1 MCVKNYLM
9 NSRDWARPVS
19 TKIEEK
25 IRTTKLDS
33 RKVES
38 DQGGLMSYGTYHTL
52 PPAFC
57 CLPGSSW
64 IPLTPFDALHRIRG
78 FQRFEFR
85 EFIPATAC
93 VYFIPSC
100 FSLMFDVLLTV
111 INSVYVQTFPTEQ
124 ATPAFTDSFS
134 RGHDPFAHACKA
146 RPLTIVGRTSLS
158 VSLSLSLSLRRNTTQ
173 VFLFCYFCLMQ
184 VFRQTG
190 KGSKARAP

>member
-1 MCVKNYLM
+1 MM

-19 TKIEEK
+19 TKTEEK

-38 DQGGLMSYGTYHTL
+38 DQGGLMSSVFATRFTPL
-52 PPAFC
+52 SC

-64 IPLTPFDALHRIRG
+64 IALTGFDALHRIRG

-100 FSLMFDVLLTV
+100 FCLMFDVLHTV
-111 INSVYVQTFPTEQ
+111 INSVYVQTLSTEQ
-124 ATPAFTDSFS
+124 GTSVLKDFFAS
-134 RGHDPFAHACKA
+134 HDPFAHACKA
-146 RPLTIVGRTSLS
+146 GPLTIVGRISLS
-158 VSLSLSLSLRRNTTQ
+158 VPLLLSLSEHAHAHETQ
-173 VFLFCYFCLMQ
+173 SDKHVC
-184 VFRQTG
+184 
-190 KGSKARAP
+190 SKSGIGAESSDELHEE